1 MDSNDIDMQ
10 DVSGSN
16 RLTPGVVNDVTLA
29 PAIGTVYTKDLFQ
42 EVTYSTTAEGTSPH
56 APLFNQNSLVINPN
70 NGLQADT
77 RSLSDYPKSKR
88 TGLVYNVQMMLHA
101 PINYSRDGE
110 HDSSIQDDLD
120 DFRSSHPEGT
130 RRISHIYAK
139 LKGANLVTQ
148 MVHLPCPEVTP
159 EQALLVHSDHVWQE
173 LQKTLCELIRT
184 ATIHVI
190 PDRKH
195 RLNAVRAGS
204 HVSRAD

>member
-42 EVTYSTTAEGTSPH
+42 EVIYSSTAEGTSPH
-56 APLFNQNSLVINPN
+56 VPLFNQNSLVINPN

-120 DFRSSHPEGT
+120 DFRSSHPEEP

-148 MVHLPCPEVTP
+148 MVHLPCPEATP

-173 LQKTLCELIRT
+173 LQKTLCELLRT
-184 ATIHVI
+184 AIFM
-190 PDRKH
+190 
-195 RLNAVRAGS
+195 
-204 HVSRAD
+204 